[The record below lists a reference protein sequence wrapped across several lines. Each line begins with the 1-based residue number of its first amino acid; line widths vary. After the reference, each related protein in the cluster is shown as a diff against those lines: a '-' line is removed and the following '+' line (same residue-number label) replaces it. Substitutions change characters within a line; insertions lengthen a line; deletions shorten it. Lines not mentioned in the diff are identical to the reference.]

1 MSITNQQYDQM
12 VKSTSPPSKSFK
24 NIPIAFL
31 VGGVICT
38 IGQVILKVFE
48 RYNFDKVSASTWVSI
63 ILILT
68 SAVLTG
74 FGLYEKLAKHA
85 GAGTLVP
92 ITGFANS
99 VVHLPLSV
107 KLKVSCLRWGKD
119 FHHCWTCNTIRRC
132 CIYHLRTHL
141 LSVFIKI
148 LDKAVQTI
156 TVPL

>member
-12 VKSTSPPSKSFK
+12 VKDSSPPSKSIK
-24 NIPIAFL
+24 NIPVAFL
-31 VGGVICT
+31 VGGMICT

-48 RYNFDKVSASTWVSI
+48 NYNFDRISASTWLSI

-74 FGLYEKLAKHA
+74 FGLYEKIAKHA

-99 VVHLPLSV
+99 VVSPALECKTEGFVLGV
-107 KLKVSCLRWGKD
+107 GAKI
-119 FHHCWTCNTIRRC
+119 FTIAGPVILYGTAASI
-132 CIYHLRTHL
+132 IYGLVYYL
-141 LSVFIKI
+141 FL
-148 LDKAVQTI
+148 
-156 TVPL
+156 

>member
-1 MSITNQQYDQM
+1 M

-99 VVHLPLSV
+99 VVSPALECKTEGFVLGV
-107 KLKVSCLRWGKD
+107 GAKI
-119 FHHCWTCNTIRRC
+119 FTIAGPVILYGVAASI
-132 CIYHLRTHL
+132 IYGLIYYL
-141 LSVFIKI
+141 FL
-148 LDKAVQTI
+148 
-156 TVPL
+156 